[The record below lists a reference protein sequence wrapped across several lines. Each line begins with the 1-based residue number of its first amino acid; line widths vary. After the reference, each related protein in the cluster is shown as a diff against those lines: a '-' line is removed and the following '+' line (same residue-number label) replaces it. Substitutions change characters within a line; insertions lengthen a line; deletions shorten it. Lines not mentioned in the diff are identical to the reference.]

1 MKEKAKLSRRSFI
14 AKTGAGAGVYAAA
27 GSGTQARQAPR
38 ERREPVPGRLP
49 REVWIGSMD
58 LRDLYPETSLET
70 RIQKTLR
77 RMENFIPFRPD
88 IVCLPET
95 FNTSWVRVGKPLT
108 ELAEEV
114 PGPVVKRVAEFAKA
128 NSCYVIC
135 PILTR
140 REGSIYN
147 SAVLVDREGSVA
159 GTFDK
164 VHPTE
169 EEMDGSVM
177 PGALEPPVWQT
188 DFGKIG
194 VQICYDANWFP
205 SWRSLKAKGA
215 EIVFF
220 PSQFPGGR
228 ILTTHAWMN
237 QFYIV
242 SSTGEDAR
250 IIDIS
255 GEDLAVSGP
264 FERWV
269 AAPVNLEKAL
279 VCIWPEVNQFPAI
292 RKKYGRRVKIK
303 IWHPENWATIESLDA
318 EVKVLDVLREFRLP
332 TYEQHISRAE
342 AAQQARRT

>member
-1 MKEKAKLSRRSFI
+1 MKENGKVSRRSFI
-14 AKTGAGAGVYAAA
+14 ANASAGAGLYAAGGA
-27 GSGTQARQAPR
+27 GLNARQAGALD
-38 ERREPVPGRLP
+38 PVPGRLP

-58 LRDLYPETSLET
+58 LRDLYPETSVEK
-70 RIQKTLR
+70 RIQRTLD
-77 RMENFIPFRPD
+77 RMQNFVPFRPD

-95 FNTSWVRVGKPLT
+95 FNTSWVRVDKPLS

-114 PGPVVKRVAEFAKA
+114 PGPAVKRIAEFAKD
-128 NSCYVIC
+128 NRCYVIC

-140 REGSIYN
+140 SEGKIYN
-147 SAVLVDREGSVA
+147 SAVLLDRQGSVA
-159 GTFDK
+159 GVFNK

-169 EEMDGSVM
+169 GEMDDGVM
-177 PGALEPPVWQT
+177 PGPLEPPVWQT

-205 SWRSLKAKGA
+205 SWRSMKARGA

-228 ILTTHAWMN
+228 ILTAHAWMN

-255 GEDLAVSGP
+255 GDDLASSGP

-279 VCIWPEVNQFPAI
+279 VHIWPEVTRFGDI
-292 RKKYGRRVKIK
+292 RKKYGRRVKIR
-303 IWHPENWATIESLDA
+303 IWHPENWATIESVDPEL
-318 EVKVLDVLREFRLP
+318 KVLDVLQEFGLP

-342 AAQQARRT
+342 AAQRSRR